1 MVWVEEVELHK
12 SQHIRVFFLLFAVV
26 LAITLLLGHRQTQ
39 PGLVKAETGVRPT
52 LILATSSEYPPFNY
66 RDTATGSD
74 EIIGFNIDLA
84 KMITTRLG
92 YEIEILDTDFNGIIP
107 ALQSRRADFS
117 IASMVPTEERQKNVD
132 FSDLYYETKSTIV
145 SRKGSG
151 LKTAEDL
158 NGKKVGVA
166 LASVQERRAK
176 KIPGARL
183 ETRTKIS
190 DLIEEI
196 KIGRLDAAL
205 LESTVAPGFVAQN
218 PQLEYHIIPNLE
230 PLGYAIAFPKGSA
243 LRDRFNSVL
252 TQLKQTGEIDQ
263 LAEKWLNQPPP
274 KPKINSTPG
283 IFSFDQIVPSLPFIL
298 KGIGVTLQFTALSA
312 IFGLIWGTL
321 LALFKISQIKP
332 LIWFSRIYTSV
343 FRGTPMLLQI
353 AIIYY
358 ATPQLTGYNI
368 SALFAGVATF
378 TLNSGAYI
386 SETIR
391 AGILS
396 VDSGQ
401 REAALSLGILYPQMM
416 ADIILPQALKNILPA
431 LVNEAIA
438 LLKNSALV
446 STIGV
451 TDLFRRAQIV
461 GAEKYLYFEPLLFA
475 GAIYYLMVM
484 LLTWSGHILEKR
496 LQRSN

>member
-1 MVWVEEVELHK
+1 MYK
-12 SQHIRVFFLLFAVV
+12 SQHIRLFCVLFVFILTLILV
-26 LAITLLLGHRQTQ
+26 LGNGQTQ
-39 PGLVKAETGVRPT
+39 QGIVSAKTEVRPT

-84 KMITTRLG
+84 KKIATELG
-92 YEIEILDTDFNGIIP
+92 YKIEILDTNFNGIIP

-117 IASMVPTEERQKNVD
+117 VASMVPTEERKRNVD

-145 SRKGSG
+145 SRQGSA
-151 LKTAEDL
+151 LKTDQDL

-166 LASVQERRAK
+166 LASVQEKRAK
-176 KIPGARL
+176 KIPGIII
-183 ETRTKIS
+183 ETRTNNS

-218 PQLEYHIIPNLE
+218 PQLEYHIVPNLA
-230 PLGYAIAFPKGSA
+230 PLGYAIAFPKGSP

-252 TQLKQTGEIDQ
+252 TQMKQRGEIEQ
-263 LAEKWLNQPPP
+263 LAKKWLNQPPP
-274 KPKINSTPG
+274 KPQSNEPDG
-283 IFSFDQIVPSLPFIL
+283 IFSFTQIIPSIPFII
-298 KGIGVTLQFTALSA
+298 KGIGVTLKFTALSA
-312 IFGLIWGTL
+312 IFGLLWGTI
-321 LALFKISQIKP
+321 LALFKISQIPP
-332 LIWFSRIYTSV
+332 LIWVSRIYTSI

-353 AIIYY
+353 AFIYY

-396 VDSGQ
+396 VDPGQ
-401 REAALSLGILYPQMM
+401 REAALSLGVLYPQMM
-416 ADIILPQALKNILPA
+416 IDIILPQALKNILPA
-431 LVNEAIA
+431 LVNEGIS
-438 LLKNSALV
+438 LLKSSALV

-461 GAEKYLYFEPLLFA
+461 GAEKYLYFQPLLLA
-475 GAIYYLMVM
+475 GVIYYVMVM

>member
-1 MVWVEEVELHK
+1 MVKNQHK
-12 SQHIRVFFLLFAVV
+12 WVFFLLFGVV
-26 LAITLLLGHRQTQ
+26 LAIVLVLGYQQNQ
-39 PGLVKAETGVRPT
+39 PGFVKAETDQRPT
-52 LILATSSEYPPFNY
+52 LILVTSSDYPPFNY

-145 SRKGSG
+145 SRKGSNF
-151 LKTAEDL
+151 KTDADL

-166 LASVQERRAK
+166 LASVQEKRAK
-176 KIPGARL
+176 KIPGVRL
-183 ETRTKIS
+183 ETRAKIS

-196 KIGRLDAAL
+196 KIGRLDATL

-230 PLGYAIAFPKGSA
+230 PLGYAIAFPKGS
-243 LRDRFNSVL
+243 LLPKRFNFVL
-252 TQLKQTGEIDQ
+252 NQMKQRGEIDQ
-263 LAEKWLNQPPP
+263 LAKKWLNQPPP

-283 IFSFDQIVPSLPFIL
+283 IFSFAKIVPSLPFIL

-312 IFGLIWGTL
+312 ILGLIWGIL
-321 LALFKISQIKP
+321 LALFKISEIKP

-353 AIIYY
+353 AIVYY

-368 SALFAGVATF
+368 SPFFAGVATF

-396 VDSGQ
+396 VDIGQ

-416 ADIILPQALKNILPA
+416 VDIIFPQALKNILPA
-431 LVNEAIA
+431 LVNQAIT
-438 LLKNSALV
+438 LLKSSALV

-475 GAIYYLMVM
+475 GAIYYFMVM
-484 LLTWSGHILEKR
+484 ILTWIGHILEKR
-496 LQRSN
+496 LQRSS

>member
-1 MVWVEEVELHK
+1 M
-12 SQHIRVFFLLFAVV
+12 FFLLLGVA
-26 LAITLLLGHRQTQ
+26 LAIALGLGPGREEPGILRAQT
-39 PGLVKAETGVRPT
+39 GERPT
-52 LILATSSEYPPFNY
+52 LIMATSSEYPPFNY

-84 KMITTRLG
+84 KMIATRLG
-92 YEIEILDTDFNGIIP
+92 YDIDILDTDFNGIIP

-117 IASMVPTEERQKNVD
+117 VASMVPTEERQKNVD
-132 FSDLYYETKSTIV
+132 FSDLYYEAKSTII
-145 SRKGSG
+145 SLKGSG
-151 LKTAEDL
+151 LKTDADL

-166 LASVQERRAK
+166 LASAQERRAK
-176 KIPGARL
+176 QIPGAIL
-183 ETRTKIS
+183 ENRTKIS
-190 DLIEEI
+190 DLIEEV
-196 KIGRLDAAL
+196 KIGRLDATL
-205 LESTVAPGFVAQN
+205 VESTVAPGFIAQN

-230 PLGYAIAFPKGSA
+230 PFGYAIAFPKGSP
-243 LRDRFNSVL
+243 LRDRFNTVL
-252 TQLKQTGEIDQ
+252 AELKQAGEIER
-263 LAEKWLNQPPP
+263 LTEKWLEQPAPTPP
-274 KPKINSTPG
+274 ETTRTG
-283 IFSFDQIVPSLPFIL
+283 MFSFEPIVPSLPFIL
-298 KGIGVTLQFTALSA
+298 KGVGVTLKFTALSA
-312 IFGLIWGTL
+312 IFGLIWGTVLGL
-321 LALFKISQIKP
+321 LKISNIPP
-332 LIWFSRIYTSV
+332 LIWFARVYTSI

-368 SALFAGVATF
+368 SALVAGVATF

-396 VDSGQ
+396 VDIGQ
-401 REAALSLGILYPQMM
+401 KEAALSLGILYPQMM
-416 ADIILPQALKNILPA
+416 TDIILPQALKNILPA

-484 LLTWSGHILEKR
+484 LLTGCGHLLEKR

>member
-1 MVWVEEVELHK
+1 MYKNQHK
-12 SQHIRVFFLLFAVV
+12 RVFFLFFCVILT
-26 LAITLLLGHRQTQ
+26 LILLLRNGQNQ
-39 PGLVKAETGVRPT
+39 PGIVIAKTEVRPA

-84 KMITTRLG
+84 KRITNYLG
-92 YEIEILDTDFNGIIP
+92 YKIEILDTDFNGIIP

-117 IASMVPTEERQKNVD
+117 VASMVPTEQRKQNVD

-151 LKTAEDL
+151 LKTDQDL
-158 NGKKVGVA
+158 HGKKVGVA
-166 LASVQERRAK
+166 LASVQEKRAK
-176 KIPGARL
+176 KIPGVIL
-183 ETRTKIS
+183 ESRTKMS

-205 LESTVAPGFVAQN
+205 VESTVAPGFIAQN

-230 PLGYAIAFPKGSA
+230 PLGYAIAFPKGSP

-252 TQLKQTGEIDQ
+252 KQMKQRGEIDQ
-263 LAEKWLNQPPP
+263 LAKTWLNQPPP
-274 KPKINSTPG
+274 KPKKNQLSG
-283 IFSFDQIVPSLPFIL
+283 IFSFAQIIPSLPFIV

-312 IFGLIWGTL
+312 IFGLIWGTI
-321 LALFKISQIKP
+321 LALFKISRIAP
-332 LIWFSRIYTSV
+332 LIWFARIYTSI

-396 VDSGQ
+396 VDVGQ
-401 REAALSLGILYPQMM
+401 REAALSLGVLYPQMM
-416 ADIILPQALKNILPA
+416 VDIILPQALKNILPA

>member
-1 MVWVEEVELHK
+1 MHK
-12 SQHIRVFFLLFAVV
+12 SQNKWVFFLLFGVI
-26 LAITLLLGHRQTQ
+26 LAITLLFGNGQTQ
-39 PGLVKAETGVRPT
+39 SEIVRSETGVRPT
-52 LILATSSEYPPFNY
+52 LILATSSDYPPFNY

-84 KMITTRLG
+84 KSIAARLG
-92 YEIEILDTDFNGIIP
+92 YKIEIFDTDFNGIIP

-117 IASMVPTEERQKNVD
+117 VASMVPTEERKQNVD

-145 SRKGSG
+145 SQKGSG
-151 LKTAEDL
+151 LKTDEDL

-176 KIPGARL
+176 KIRNARL

-230 PLGYAIAFPKGSA
+230 PFGYAIAFPKGSP
-243 LRDRFNSVL
+243 LRHRFNSVL
-252 TQLKQTGEIDQ
+252 NQMKQRGEIER
-263 LAEKWLNQPPP
+263 LAEKWLNLPTP
-274 KPKINSTPG
+274 KPKNNHHT
-283 IFSFDQIVPSLPFIL
+283 IFSFAQIVPSLPFIL
-298 KGIGVTLQFTALSA
+298 KGIGVTLQFTVLSA

-321 LALFKISQIKP
+321 LALFKISQIAP

-396 VDSGQ
+396 VDNGQ

-416 ADIILPQALKNILPA
+416 VDIILPQAFKNILPA
-431 LVNEAIA
+431 LVNEVIA
-438 LLKNSALV
+438 LLKNSTLV

-451 TDLFRRAQIV
+451 TDLFRRSQIV
-461 GAEKYLYFEPLLFA
+461 GAEKYVYFEPLLFA

-484 LLTWSGHILEKR
+484 LLSWSGHILEKR